1 MNTNYGDGPQ
11 AAASLAEVERRR
23 AEVQAADAA
32 GRRIL
37 LGWAV
42 IFLLTLPL
50 FDHLQPT
57 AAGIVLTCVAIIG
70 AIASGLYGS
79 RSRVASLGSMR
90 RWSLTWVLWTPWFVA
105 LILLLTF
112 FGHRLSFAWTLGAV
126 AAALPLAAVAIL
138 ERRR

>member
-1 MNTNYGDGPQ
+1 MNVHHGDQPQ

-23 AEVQAADAA
+23 AEVQAADMA

-57 AAGIVLTCVAIIG
+57 AAGIVLTCVAIVG
-70 AIASGLYGS
+70 AVSSGFYGS
-79 RSRVASLGSMR
+79 RSRVASVGSTR
-90 RWSLTWVLWTPWFVA
+90 RWWLTWVLWTPWFLA
-105 LILLLTF
+105 LVLLLTF
-112 FGHRLSFAWTLGAV
+112 FGHRLTFAWTLGAV
-126 AAALPLAAVAIL
+126 AAALPLATVALL